1 MKKLKYLLLVILI
14 LPIIAI
20 ATACQS
26 TEIVVGGNTY
36 TTTDASQF
44 KFNWLKGEITEFIGT
59 DRDIV
64 VPSEINGRD
73 VVSIGDLAFNEAQID
88 SVILPNTI
96 KNIGNH
102 AFQGSTL
109 KTAILP
115 ESGVEYIGEGV
126 FNGCIYMNNVVLPQD
141 LTYIN
146 NLMFLN
152 CQSLTSESF
161 VIPQS
166 VTKIGADAFSGC
178 DLLTEINLPS
188 NITDIGMNAFYG
200 CSKLTSINIPDSI
213 TTIEEGVFYG
223 CSSIE
228 ELIIPNSVTVIENNA
243 FNNCNSLRTI
253 TLSNTLKSLGDN
265 VFNYCSLNNITIPST
280 VESIG
285 KSIFEGCGSLKSISV
300 EPGNV
305 FYDSRNS
312 CNAII
317 ETQSNKLIAGCSTT
331 QIPNTVVTI
340 GERSFSI
347 TTIEN
352 ITIPSSVQTIENSA
366 FSSSSLRE
374 ITIPDTVSYLGNGI
388 FANCYSL
395 TTVNLPT
402 SIDTIPQE
410 IFAGC
415 IALTKV
421 SIPRNI
427 TTINNGAFS
436 YCEKLSTI
444 FIPNSV
450 THMGEW
456 VFRDCEN
463 LAIYCELDTPLDTWK
478 GNWNPNNRPVEW
490 SYIPT
495 EGLSYELN
503 SEGTGYLV
511 SGNEATKSLTEIYI
525 PLTYNDLPVTEIKS
539 NAFAEHTNLQK
550 IVIPN
555 GVEVIGEA
563 SFLGCNSLTSLQIPA
578 SVTNIVITAFSGCGS
593 LEEIFVDGDNATY
606 DSREN
611 CNAIIDTASNTLVV
625 GCKNTIIPD
634 SVSGIGDYAFY
645 SCGALTSIKLPFG
658 VTNIATGAFAGC
670 RELTSIA
677 IPSSVTNIGYYAFE
691 GCSLLTIYCEVES
704 EPSGWDTEWN
714 PDDRPVVL
722 GYVPTTSLTFT
733 LNGDNTGYI
742 VSGNDNVKDLTQIVI
757 PYEYNNLP
765 IIAIADGGFKDYVN
779 LQKIIIP
786 NSIIDIN
793 SNAFF
798 GCSALQSIII
808 PTSVTNIGSNAF
820 SGCNA
825 LTIHCICQ
833 EEDKPL
839 GWDSSWN
846 PNSRPVIWG
855 YDNPTLNLTFTL
867 NDDNTGYIVSGN
879 DNVKNLAKI
888 VIPYEYNGKPVVG
901 IADNAFKEYTELT
914 NLIMLQG
921 VKTLGNSAFY
931 GCTSLTSIIIPDSVT
946 IIGNEAFYACWR
958 LTSVKIPSSVTSIGE
973 WAFAGCINLN
983 SVVMLEGIT
992 NIGNHAFDSCSAL
1005 TTIVLPNSLVN
1016 IGEFAFQECSALT
1029 SIILSNSLTSIG
1041 SSAFR
1046 GCTSLRSITIPNSVT
1061 SIGSSAFYG
1070 CTSLTIYCERTEADK
1085 PSGWDSNWNPDN
1097 RQVEWGYTGN

>member
-1 MKKLKYLLLVILI
+1 MKKLKYFLLIILV

-20 ATACQS
+20 VSACQS

-36 TTTDASQF
+36 TATDASQF
-44 KFNWLKGEITEFIGT
+44 KFNWFKGEITAFIGT
-59 DRDIV
+59 DKDIV
-64 VPSEINGRD
+64 VPSKINGRD

-188 NITDIGMNAFYG
+188 NITDIGMNAFSG
-200 CSKLTSINIPDSI
+200 CSKLTNIILPESI
-213 TTIEEGVFYG
+213 TTLEDRVFSN
-223 CSSIE
+223 CSSLNSI
-228 ELIIPNSVTVIENNA
+228 IIPNSVTSIGDNV

-300 EPGNV
+300 ESGNQY
-305 FYDSRNS
+305 YDSRNS

-340 GERSFSI
+340 GERSFS

-374 ITIPDTVSYLGNGI
+374 ITIPDTVNYLGNGI

-402 SIDTIPQE
+402 SIDTIPQKM
-410 IFAGC
+410 FAGC

-478 GNWNPNNRPVEW
+478 ANWNPNNRPVEW

-555 GVEVIGEA
+555 GVEVIEEA
-563 SFLGCNSLTSLQIPA
+563 AFYGCNSLTSLQIPA
-578 SVTNIVITAFSGCGS
+578 SVTNIVITAFSGCDS
-593 LEEIFVDGDNATY
+593 LEEIFVDSDNTTY
-606 DSREN
+606 DSRDN
-611 CNAIIDTASNTLVV
+611 CNAIIETASNTLVV
-625 GCKNTIIPD
+625 GCKSTIIPD
-634 SVSGIGDYAFY
+634 TVTSIEDYAFY
-645 SCGALTSIKLPFG
+645 
-658 VTNIATGAFAGC
+658 
-670 RELTSIA
+670 
-677 IPSSVTNIGYYAFE
+677 
-691 GCSLLTIYCEVES
+691 GCSELS
-704 EPSGWDTEWN
+704 
-714 PDDRPVVL
+714 
-722 GYVPTTSLTFT
+722 
-733 LNGDNTGYI
+733 
-742 VSGNDNVKDLTQIVI
+742 
-757 PYEYNNLP
+757 
-765 IIAIADGGFKDYVN
+765 
-779 LQKIIIP
+779 
-786 NSIIDIN
+786 SI
-793 SNAFF
+793 
-798 GCSALQSIII
+798 
-808 PTSVTNIGSNAF
+808 
-820 SGCNA
+820 
-825 LTIHCICQ
+825 
-833 EEDKPL
+833 E
-839 GWDSSWN
+839 
-846 PNSRPVIWG
+846 
-855 YDNPTLNLTFTL
+855 
-867 NDDNTGYIVSGN
+867 
-879 DNVKNLAKI
+879 
-888 VIPYEYNGKPVVG
+888 
-901 IADNAFKEYTELT
+901 
-914 NLIMLQG
+914 
-921 VKTLGNSAFY
+921 
-931 GCTSLTSIIIPDSVT
+931 
-946 IIGNEAFYACWR
+946 
-958 LTSVKIPSSVTSIGE
+958 IPSSVTSIG
-973 WAFAGCINLN
+973 
-983 SVVMLEGIT
+983 S
-992 NIGNHAFDSCSAL
+992 D
-1005 TTIVLPNSLVN
+1005 
-1016 IGEFAFQECSALT
+1016 
-1029 SIILSNSLTSIG
+1029 
-1041 SSAFR
+1041 AFR
-1046 GCTSLRSITIPNSVT
+1046 DCTSLTSITIPNSVT
-1061 SIGSSAFYG
+1061 SIGGEAFSGCSALESIIVDSGNTVYDSRNNCNAIIETATNTIIAGCKTTIIPDTVTSIGNRAFYGRSALTSIEIPSSVTSIGDSAFYG
-1070 CTSLTIYCERTEADK
+1070 CTSLTIYCECEEADK
-1085 PSGWDSNWNPDN
+1085 PSGWNANWNPSN
-1097 RQVEWGYTGN
+1097 CPVIWGYTGN